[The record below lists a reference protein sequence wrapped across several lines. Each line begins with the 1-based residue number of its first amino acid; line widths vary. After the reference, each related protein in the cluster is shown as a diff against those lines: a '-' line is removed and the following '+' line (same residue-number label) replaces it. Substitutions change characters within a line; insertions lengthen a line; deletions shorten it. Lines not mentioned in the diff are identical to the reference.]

1 MKEIIKN
8 NIGWVGFAIGMIM
21 IFIGYY
27 YNKNVPLVEIGFF
40 LWISSIAIDMEL
52 KKPKPKIWYTYS
64 VAIVFVFFTFLFL
77 IK

>member
-8 NIGWVGFAIGMIM
+8 NIGWVGFAIGIIM

-27 YNKNVPLVEIGFF
+27 NKIVPLAEIGFF
-40 LWISSIAIDMEL
+40 LWISSMAIDMEL
-52 KKPKPKIWYTYS
+52 KKPKPKIWYTYL